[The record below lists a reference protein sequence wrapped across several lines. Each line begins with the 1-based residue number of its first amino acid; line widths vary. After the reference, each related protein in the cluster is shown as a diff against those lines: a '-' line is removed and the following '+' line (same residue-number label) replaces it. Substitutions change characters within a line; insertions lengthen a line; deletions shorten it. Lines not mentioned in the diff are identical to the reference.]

1 MRIRIT
7 KKARIIIGVVVGIL
21 VFTIGA
27 MVSHRL
33 AEQTA
38 QKQAVIQEQ
47 MRLAEERALEYDYDM
62 AIALLEELPNSDT
75 NPKVQEAIEN
85 YKMLKLKHDLDVYL
99 VSATTSEM
107 EPDSDVNETKF
118 IWECAIGNYTDKTI
132 KSLELVLIFKD
143 TNEKPIKRVQCKF
156 SGDVVRDG
164 EKTSEVFSIEIGKED
179 TMLLTLLP
187 EEVFLDYYIRSI
199 EYEDGTKEEFSVYK
213 GNAEKAHIE
222 NDK

>member
-27 MVSHRL
+27 MVSHHL

-75 NPKVQEAIEN
+75 DSKIQEAIEN

-118 IWECAIGNYTDKTI
+118 IWECAIGNYTDKAI
-132 KSLELVLIFKD
+132 KKIEIVLILQD
-143 TNEKPIKRVQCKF
+143 MYGEAIKKVRCKF
-156 SGDVVRDG
+156 DKSIIEITG
-164 EKTSEVFSIEIGKED
+164 KTVETFSIEIGED
-179 TMLLTLLP
+179 DIQLQTVIL
-187 EEVFLDYYIRSI
+187 EELRFDYYIKSI
-199 EYEDGTKEEFSVYK
+199 EYEDGTKEKFSVYK
-213 GNAEKAHIE
+213 GNAENANKE